1 MEEFN
6 VSRTIPDFEDKRVN
20 ELVKSISINLLG
32 QNRVTDSLIYDICKL
47 RELIKGCSRVS
58 IKENSEVEIKNN
70 IYKLKY
76 DFFDYSAVIKMQKYI
91 KRTIQKILAC
101 KIFLNDEF
109 CQINNG
115 KMKPGFHGF
124 SLTKLFELLPLKE
137 KACQYVAEGYIVSSY
152 TVQEVRVKVQEL
164 LGKEVKQKDKNV
176 NDFDLN
182 EEYTLNDFKTRWT
195 KSGLIDIAFSLYTN
209 YRGYLLGQKKK

>member
-76 DFFDYSAVIKMQKYI
+76 DFFDITTQIFGFK